1 MKDEMQET
9 AGEQGMKIN
18 VQKTKAMKISK
29 RPGEEVRRSSL
40 INWFSQEP
48 HFNYLGSLITQDGCC
63 EKDRE

>member
-9 AGEQGMKIN
+9 EGEQGMKIN

-40 INWFSQEP
+40 IN
-48 HFNYLGSLITQDGCC
+48 
-63 EKDRE
+63 